1 MSDTREVAWI
11 RQDGRCHLPF
21 RVMVT
26 CECYDSQPVVEIAR
40 FAIFSDAC
48 EFVKTKDYRWL
59 SQNMTAGLR
68 KEAFDD

>member
-1 MSDTREVAWI
+1 MTDTREAAWI
-11 RQDGRCHLPF
+11 RQDDRCRLPF

-26 CECYDSQPVVEIAR
+26 WDGYDSPPVVEIAR
-40 FAIFSDAC
+40 FAIFSDAR

-59 SQNMTAGLR
+59 SQNTTAGLR